1 MPVESG
7 QSLLHYR
14 LVEKI
19 GEGGMGAVWKALDT
33 SLDRAVAIKILP
45 DHFALDAERLSRF
58 EREARLLA
66 SLNHPGI
73 AAAYGLHELRGL
85 RFLAM
90 ELVLGESLAERL
102 TRGPLPVEEALG
114 IARQIAVALEA
125 AHENGVIH
133 RDLKPA
139 NIQLAPDGR
148 VKILDFGLAKAC
160 VPDSAK
166 GGTNPSLSPTMTSAG
181 TVAGMILGTAAY
193 MSPEQARG
201 RVVDRRAD
209 VWGFGCVLF
218 EMLAGK
224 RAFPGETVT
233 DLLVAVVK
241 EEPDWSAL
249 PAEMPRR
256 IQRLIARCLVKD
268 PHDRLRDV
276 GDARLEIEEALTRP
290 DEPAGLA
297 GVATQAKRPT
307 PLALGAALLAGALV
321 ASAAWWIATRGAGP
335 AGPGAVTRLSLTVPA
350 GLFPGVPSISPDGRT
365 VAYSAA
371 ERPGS
376 RDAGLR
382 LLLQDLSSSD
392 TRTVPGSEDV
402 QAFAFSPDGQWIAF
416 VAPIAPQSSRA
427 RIFKAPVGGQAPP
440 LALCDW
446 DPAWDDRIVW
456 LPDGDL
462 LVLTDTRPQ
471 QLVRVPGGGGS
482 PKIGTSVAA
491 DVPGRLNL
499 ASVLPDGG
507 VLAELDTWDG
517 RYRVDPAVLDPGTG
531 AVKRLATD
539 GTSPTISPTGHLVF
553 ARHGDLL
560 AAPFDPSSREL
571 RSGPVSI
578 ASGLRSDLYSY
589 RTPLALARNGTL
601 VHLPGGAVGGKRK
614 LVHVGPAGLRPWS
627 ADERR
632 IPDPNRIDA
641 SADGRWLALV
651 LMNEDGLFEIWGSEV
666 ARPSLRRLGSFPT
679 MDCSSPAWSAD
690 ARLLAFEC
698 SGASDT
704 DGIYLVRMGATAAP
718 ERVIAREAGEPL
730 DLLSV
735 APDGSALLVIRGSGP
750 DSVVLAVPLDG
761 GAARGTPRVL
771 LDGAGTIR
779 GAELSRDGSM
789 LAYVSQESGRFE
801 VLVRRYSAEGALGP
815 PVPVTT
821 GLSATW
827 STGPDGRE
835 SLLCRT
841 ESSQIVRVALHNDL
855 TVSPPVVLLDFSE
868 LEPQLLAATILPD
881 GTLLAAQRGEDERP
895 PQSIRV
901 VLGFGSELAARLR

>member
-1 MPVESG
+1 LPVEPG
-7 QSLLHYR
+7 QGLLHYR

-45 DHFALDAERLSRF
+45 DHFALDAERSSRF
-58 EREARLLA
+58 EREAKLLA

-90 ELVLGESLAERL
+90 ELVPGESLAERL
-102 TRGPLPVEEALG
+102 ARGALPVDEALG
-114 IARQIAVALEA
+114 IARQVALALEA
-125 AHENGVIH
+125 AHESGVIH

-148 VKILDFGLAKAC
+148 VKILDFGLAKAF

-166 GGTNPSLSPTMTSAG
+166 AGTNPSLSPTMTSAG

-249 PAEMPRR
+249 PAGLPRR

-290 DEPAGLA
+290 DEPAGA
-297 GVATQAKRPT
+297 AKPSERST
-307 PLALGAALLAGALV
+307 PLALGVALLAGALV
-321 ASAAWWIATRGAGP
+321 TSAGWWIATRGATTD
-335 AGPGAVTRLSLTVPA
+335 GPGAVTRLSLTVPA
-350 GLFPGVPSISPDGRT
+350 GLYPLEPRISPDGRT

-382 LLLQDLSSSD
+382 LLLQDLGSSD
-392 TRTVPGSEDV
+392 TRTVPGSDNV

-446 DPAWDDRIVW
+446 DTAWDQRIVW

-462 LVLTDTRPQ
+462 LVLTDARPQ

-482 PKIGTSVAA
+482 PKVGTGLAA

-517 RYRVDPAVLDPGTG
+517 GYRVDPAVLDPGTG
-531 AVKRLATD
+531 SVKRLATD

-560 AAPFDPSSREL
+560 AAPFDASSREL
-571 RSGPVSI
+571 RSAPVSI

-589 RTPLALARNGTL
+589 RTPLALAQNGTL
-601 VHLPGGAVGGKRK
+601 VHLPGGEVGGKRK
-614 LVHVGPAGLRPWS
+614 LVHVGPAGPRPWS

-632 IPDPNRIDA
+632 IPDSSRIDA

-651 LMNEDGLFEIWGSEV
+651 LMNEDGLFEIWGSEI
-666 ARPSLRRLGSFPT
+666 ARPSLTRLGSFPT
-679 MDCSSPAWSAD
+679 MDCTSPAWSAD

-698 SGASDT
+698 RGASDT
-704 DGIYLVRMGATAAP
+704 DGIYRVRMGATTAP
-718 ERVIAREAGEPL
+718 ERVVAREASEPL
-730 DLLSV
+730 GLLSV
-735 APDGSALLVIRGSGP
+735 APDGSVLLVIRGSGP
-750 DSVVLAVPLDG
+750 ESVVLAVPLDG
-761 GAARGTPRVL
+761 GAPRVL
-771 LDGAGTIR
+771 LEGAATIR

-801 VLVRRYSAEGALGP
+801 VLVRRYAAEGALGP
-815 PVPVTT
+815 PLPVTT

-827 STGPDGRE
+827 VTGRDGRE

-841 ESSQIVRVALHNDL
+841 ESSQIVRVDLHNDL

-868 LEPQLLAATILPD
+868 LEPQLVASTVLPD
-881 GTLLAAQRGEDERP
+881 GTLLATRRGEDERP